1 MATSIDDLRSDSG
14 QLLRTQCGRQGDMA
28 HAGES
33 EHQLEGADKAND
45 TAPLTFFETIAGQ
58 SDRPKTRK
66 VYCTVT

>member
-1 MATSIDDLRSDSG
+1 
-14 QLLRTQCGRQGDMA
+14 MA